1 MLAGMTKLPYK
12 DDPAAL
18 VRKAA
23 AVRAITEEGLHP
35 LDALDLL
42 TSPTAD
48 LKALEARYPSLRRD
62 LRK

>member
-23 AVRAITEEGLHP
+23 AVRAVAEEGLHP

-42 TSPTAD
+42 TSPPD
-48 LKALEARYPSLRRD
+48 KLRALEDKYPSLRRVQA
-62 LRK
+62 K